1 MCKNQSKKNDAEIK
15 KRVNEVF
22 VIQNEYQ
29 KDVS

>member
-1 MCKNQSKKNDAEIK
+1 MCKNQSKKNDGEIK